1 MTNEQAIKHLKLMQS
16 GARNAIRYKKNDKEI
31 SEEERKEDIEIYQDQ
46 LEALEIAIKA
56 LEQQPSEDCVSRKA
70 VTDAVENT
78 IAKYIPTFVGQYE
91 KIPLELARAIGD
103 VQPIIMEIN
112 TGRRNGKTYEYY
124 SKTMYKDKSLLE
136 WAIIWLKTSNDAF
149 FEEYGFNF
157 NPHEYK
163 GLYELAMKCRDGL
176 HIGAVNCTQ
185 NLTTMAAQL
194 QSGLNGLQYGV

>member
-1 MTNEQAIKHLKLMQS
+1 MTKEQAIKHLKLMQS
-16 GARNAIRYKKNDKEI
+16 GARNAIRHARNDKEI

-46 LEALEIAIKA
+46 LEALTVAIKA
-56 LEQQPSEDCVSRKA
+56 LEQQSDDCVSRQA
-70 VTDAVENT
+70 VTDTVNNT
-78 IAKYIPTFVGQYE
+78 IAKYIPTFIGQYE
-91 KIPLELARAIGD
+91 KIPLELAKAIKD
-103 VQPIIMEIN
+103 VPPVAIEIN

-176 HIGAVNCTQ
+176 HIGAINCTQ

>member
-1 MTNEQAIKHLKLMQS
+1 MTKEQAIKHLKLMQS
-16 GARNAIRYKKNDKEI
+16 GARNAIRYAKNNKEI

-46 LEALEIAIKA
+46 LEALTVAIKA
-56 LEQQPSEDCVSRKA
+56 LEQQSDDCVSRQA
-70 VTDAVENT
+70 VTDTVNNT
-78 IAKYIPTFVGQYE
+78 IAKYIPTFIGQYE
-91 KIPLELARAIGD
+91 KIPLELAKAIMD
-103 VQPIIMEIN
+103 VPPVAIEIN

-176 HIGAVNCTQ
+176 HIGTINCTQ